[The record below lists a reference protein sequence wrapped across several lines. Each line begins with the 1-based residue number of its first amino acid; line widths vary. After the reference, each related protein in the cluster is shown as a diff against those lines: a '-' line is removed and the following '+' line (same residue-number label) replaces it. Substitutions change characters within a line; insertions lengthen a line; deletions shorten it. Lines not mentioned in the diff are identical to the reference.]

1 MSIRTAPVNGPI
13 PLDPVAVSTMR
24 QFPVIKSRSDML
36 SQEYYKYSNTW
47 NYFQTVWVYNYS
59 VSTLNA
65 AAEVPYYG
73 PYEFNTNENR
83 IAYIQGQA
91 YHGAQY
97 PSSIT
102 TFASI
107 QF

>member
-1 MSIRTAPVNGPI
+1 
-13 PLDPVAVSTMR
+13 
-24 QFPVIKSRSDML
+24 
-36 SQEYYKYSNTW
+36 
-47 NYFQTVWVYNYS
+47 
-59 VSTLNA
+59 LNA